1 MHDPKFESWSD
12 RLKRDCYIR
21 KCPICGGDIEI
32 EDIDYNFKGNQD
44 EDAYCHHCHVAL
56 TTKVRY
62 GTPIKTIVSDI
73 DSGKYI
79 KTIKHYKVE

>member
-1 MHDPKFESWSD
+1 MLDPKFESLSD
-12 RLKRDCYIR
+12 HLKRDCYIR

-32 EDIDYNFKGNQD
+32 DDIDYNFKGNQD
-44 EDAYCHHCHVAL
+44 EYAYCHHCHVAL
-56 TTKVRY
+56 ITKVRFNA
-62 GTPIKTIVSDI
+62 PLKTLVYEE